1 MARLTVNIGVAGND
15 ATGDSVRESFRKVN
29 ENFREIY
36 DIFSE
41 GGLNNVTGIKFAG
54 PIGDATNVRVTK
66 FSNTAY
72 FTTQLN
78 EPQIVPTETAI
89 ENYITRRL
97 GLDQRGNAI
106 ENADSIETLVPIQ
119 TGVNGFMD
127 RDGRL
132 PYLGGVANPFN
143 VNSSKIV
150 NVLQPTLPTDASTKN
165 YVDNRIWFNDD
176 EILVIDNGD
185 NATISVEL
193 NTVPLAKIEK
203 IPPYNVLMNNTSS
216 SDAVTGVSVQDM
228 LDSAFA
234 VSGEVDEKVLV
245 WNNGFTYSATSNGN
259 VADSYVKVSATNTV
273 SFNQINS
280 PSLSDVNTIS
290 TVDNL
295 LAVEMYSDSTMPVVV
310 MHGAWELAAN
320 STLES
325 TYADLAEFYEA
336 DSNYEPG
343 TVLVFG
349 GEKEVTLG
357 NKMGDHRVA
366 GVVTTDPAYIMNKK
380 CPGKKACI
388 ALQGRVP
395 VLIVGRA
402 KKGDILISAARPGY
416 AVVCNTPSPG
426 TVIGKCLEDK
436 ISDAPG
442 LIEVAVGRF

>member
-15 ATGDSVRESFRKVN
+15 ATGDSTRESFRKVN

-54 PIGDATNVRVTK
+54 PLGDATNVRVTK

-97 GLDQRGNAI
+97 GLDQRGNVI
-106 ENADSIETLVPIQ
+106 SSADSIEQLVPINA
-119 TGVNGFMD
+119 GVNGFMD

-132 PYLGGVANPFN
+132 PYLGGTEKPFN

-150 NVLQPTLPTDASTKN
+150 NVLTPTLPTDAPNKS
-165 YVDNRIWFNDD
+165 YVDNRIWFNED
-176 EILVIDNGD
+176 EISVIDNGD

-193 NTVPLAKIEK
+193 NTVPLSKLQK
-203 IPPYNVLMNNTSS
+203 VGQYNVLMNNTAVNE
-216 SDAVTGVSVQDM
+216 AVTGVTVRDM
-228 LDSAFA
+228 LDREFA
-234 VSGEVDEKVLV
+234 VSEQVGERVLV
-245 WNNGFTYSATSNGN
+245 WRNGFTHTATSNGN
-259 VADSYVKVSATNTV
+259 TANSFVKVSATNSVT
-273 SFNQINS
+273 FNQAN
-280 PSLSDVNTIS
+280 VTTIS
-290 TVDNL
+290 SVSSVKTTSN
-295 LAVEMYSDSTMPVVV
+295 APVFDVTNV
-310 MHGAWELAAN
+310 GGTANVTMHGAWELSPT

-336 DSNYEPG
+336 DNLYTPG

-349 GEKEVTLG
+349 GDKEVTIG
-357 NKMGDHRVA
+357 NKMADPRVA
-366 GVVTTDPAYIMNKK
+366 GVVTTNPAYIMNKK
-380 CPGKKACI
+380 CPGNKVCI

-395 VLIVGRA
+395 VLLVGRA
-402 KKGDILISAARPGY
+402 NKGDIIVSAARPGY

-426 TVIGKCLEDK
+426 TIIGKCLQDK
-436 ISDAPG
+436 VSDAPG
-442 LIEVAVGRF
+442 FIEVAVGRF